1 MKICFNANNLLAL
14 SGGDYL
20 TIFNCLFFILGG
32 ITVFMIGMN
41 MMGHNIERAAGKSIR
56 RLMSKATVNRFAG
69 VGTGTAVTA
78 LVNSSSATTV
88 MIVGFVNVGLMTL
101 TQAASVI
108 MGANIGT
115 TISAFIMALSS
126 AGDSQLSVAALFA
139 LVAFIGLVFTIASKR
154 EKMKQLGYILEGVGL
169 IFIGLNVMSGAVSD
183 LVNSEN
189 IGAAIENLFI
199 SLGNGKDILTWE
211 IIVLFLLGALL
222 TALMQSSGA
231 LTAIVISLAGS
242 NLISLQMAMCII
254 LGTNVGTCFTSVLS
268 SVGASVNAR
277 RTAMVHLIFNV
288 AGAILFIFPV
298 AFAGKAIAKF
308 FDSFIADTEWQIA
321 VFHMVFNLL
330 TTAVLLPFIKYLVKI
345 SCILVHEKKGE
356 ESTEREALDVRLL
369 KAPAVAVGQ
378 VRKQLLKMSEDAFK
392 NYKLSLDMLL
402 SGDLSKQED
411 FAKTE
416 ESINAQNKY
425 IVNFLIRLSLEE
437 VSEKDEKKI
446 SSFFKVASD
455 LERIGDYAENITE
468 YAEKLNEDKLSF
480 SDHAKDEIL
489 EMDLHLTNL
498 YKHVY
503 GVFRDSDLNALP
515 QVEFEENETDR
526 MNRVMQQS
534 HLRRMNEGRCDAE
547 TGALFLQL
555 AVNMERIGDH
565 MHNIA
570 NSVVPYGHK
579 ANSRKINCSDN

>member
-1 MKICFNANNLLAL
+1 MKINYTYSLLAL
-14 SGGDYL
+14 SGVDVR
-20 TIFNCLFFILGG
+20 TVFNSLFFILGG

-41 MMGHNIERAAGKSIR
+41 MMGHNIEKAAGRSIR
-56 RLMSKATVNRFAG
+56 RLMGKATVNRFAG
-69 VGTGTAVTA
+69 VGTGAAVTA

-115 TISAFIMALSS
+115 TVSAFIMALSS
-126 AGDSQLSVAALFA
+126 AGGSQFSVGALFA
-139 LVAFIGLVFTIASKR
+139 LVAFAGLVLTIASKR
-154 EKMKQLGYILEGVGL
+154 EKIKQLGYILEGVGL
-169 IFIGLNVMSGAVSD
+169 IFIGLNVMSGAVND
-183 LVNSEN
+183 LVESEN
-189 IGAAIENLFI
+189 IGSAIENMFI
-199 SLGNGKDILTWE
+199 SLGNGKSFLTWE
-211 IIVLFLLGALL
+211 IIVLFLLGAFL

-231 LTAIVISLAGS
+231 LTAIVISLAS
-242 NLISLQMAMCII
+242 SSLISLQMAMCII

-268 SVGASVNAR
+268 SAGASVNAR
-277 RTAMVHLIFNV
+277 RAAMVHLLFNV
-288 AGAILFIFPV
+288 AGALIFIFPV
-298 AFAGKAIAKF
+298 AFAGKYIAEF
-308 FDSFIADTEWQIA
+308 FGGFIADTEWQIA
-321 VFHMVFNLL
+321 LFHMVFNLV
-330 TTAVLLPFIKYLVKI
+330 TTAVLLPFIKYLVKA
-345 SCILVHEKKGE
+345 SCILVREKKRDVQE
-356 ESTEREALDVRLL
+356 EYEALDTRLL

-402 SGDLSKQED
+402 SGDLSGQDE

-425 IVNFLIRLSLEE
+425 IVNFLILLSSQEI
-437 VSEKDEKKI
+437 SETDEKKI
-446 SSFFKVASD
+446 GSFYRVSSD

-468 YAEKLNEDKLSF
+468 YAEKLSIDKLSF
-480 SDHAKDEIL
+480 SDDAKKEIL

-498 YKHVY
+498 YKHVTA
-503 GVFRDSDLNALP
+503 VFRDSDLSFMP

-526 MNRVMQQS
+526 MNAVMQQS

-547 TGALFLQL
+547 TGAFFLQL

-570 NSVVPYGHK
+570 NSVLGYGHSAMSTK
-579 ANSRKINCSDN
+579 